1 MAFVS
6 CIPYTLCNTTRSSS
20 TTTRT
25 TTRTTAITSSLNPHN
40 PQQHQQHQANQQYRS
55 SSPRFR
61 QSRRAFLFTLAT
73 TSITALPLSNNLF
86 TMAADGPQIIE
97 ITEGDGVTPKKGDT
111 LYLNYTLTLGGFQDA
126 GGKVVDSSR
135 SRGSLFS

>member
-6 CIPYTLCNTTRSSS
+6 CIPYTLWNTTRTSSS
-20 TTTRT
+20 TTTT
-25 TTRTTAITSSLNPHN
+25 SVTSSLNPYN
-40 PQQHQQHQANQQYRS
+40 QQHHQQQQQRPRANQQYRS
-55 SSPRFR
+55 SSPRLY
-61 QSRRAFLFTLAT
+61 QSRRAFLFTLAA
-73 TSITALPLSNNLF
+73 TSVTALQSFSNPL